1 MPPSMLLQRHLLHLH
16 PLSSNCLPL
25 NLEHWP
31 LRRPVLLLGSSSLSC
46 TLLSVQACAD
56 VGVLELEAAPCF
68 VRAGCA
74 DVGVLKLK
82 LLPNFSVQACAIADA
97 A

>member
-1 MPPSMLLQRHLLHLH
+1 
-16 PLSSNCLPL
+16 
-25 NLEHWP
+25 
-31 LRRPVLLLGSSSLSC
+31 
-46 TLLSVQACAD
+46 VQACAD